1 MNLKVEVSC
10 MCCVCRGRQVFGE
23 DVAWVSICSYSPD
36 VNIPLQI
43 VLAHSVMTD
52 VNASGMLV
60 HVGLGG
66 NVFGRLIVGEEVSFD
81 VNVSVKL

>member
-1 MNLKVEVSC
+1 MCLGSYKVAILGVYDCGGGSLVNLKVEVSC

-52 VNASGMLV
+52 VNAAGMLV
-60 HVGLGG
+60 L
-66 NVFGRLIVGEEVSFD
+66 LEP
-81 VNVSVKL
+81 